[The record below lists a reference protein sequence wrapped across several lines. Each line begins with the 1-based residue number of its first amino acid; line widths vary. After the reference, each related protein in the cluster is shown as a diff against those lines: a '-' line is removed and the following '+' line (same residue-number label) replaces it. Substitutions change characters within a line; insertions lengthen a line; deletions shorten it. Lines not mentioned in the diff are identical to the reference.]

1 MDFLENNGIRKP
13 SSIICD
19 SFIMEGHI
27 YHEYINNKND
37 MMNNIKNIKIDM
49 LDCILV
55 KINGSEWHD
64 YKDEL
69 KLNVILNGHIRSE
82 EQDYM
87 TCQKIY
93 PFMCKDVFEYMGD
106 FLLSLFKQNHAN
118 CMFFPLKTD
127 KKEIPLNLKKI
138 DKVEIGLNKTYG
150 IDSIDI
156 YYFGRCFRH
165 NTGLIDDSID
175 DSIIIPNKMQS
186 SELMCNNSKYI
197 FNDSNLVSNIK
208 ICGPYDSIDQIFIL
222 VEFESKNMI
231 EFADVYFENIKISNS
246 YQELLNIPVKYIFDF
261 YKNTLGLT
269 ILDFS
274 YDNKLI
280 IPFDFKK
287 IIEIEHIVRIIIHD
301 MYFTINIK
309 SFNESFRPSIMIKYN
324 SLFMDRYDRQNSID
338 MVYTSIEIND
348 NENCYKLSKRRLMY
362 EFVYLKMIDLNEVS
376 YIAFD
381 KNLYLI
387 EI

>member
-1 MDFLENNGIRKP
+1 MDFLENNGIHEP

-37 MMNNIKNIKIDM
+37 MMTNIRNIKIDM

-55 KINGSEWHD
+55 KINGSDW
-64 YKDEL
+64 YNYRDEL
-69 KLNVILNGHIRSE
+69 KLNVVVNGYLLSG

-93 PFMCKDVFEYMGD
+93 PFMCKDIFEYMGD
-106 FLLSLFKQNHAN
+106 FLLSLFKQDHVN

-127 KKEIPLNLKKI
+127 KKNIPLNLKNI

-156 YYFGRCFRH
+156 YYFGRCYRH
-165 NTGLIDDSID
+165 NTKLIDNSNYNLID
-175 DSIIIPNKMQS
+175 IPNRMET
-186 SELMCNNSKYI
+186 SELMCTNSKYV
-197 FNDSNLVSNIK
+197 FNDINLVNNIS
-208 ICGPYDSIDQIFIL
+208 IYGPYDLIDQLFIL

-246 YQELLNIPVKYIFDF
+246 YQELLVIPVKYIFDF

-269 ILDFS
+269 IIDFS

-287 IIEIEHIVRIIIHD
+287 LIGVENINRSIIRD
-301 MYFTINIK
+301 MYFTINVR
-309 SFNESFRPSIMIKYN
+309 SFNESYKSSAMIKYN
-324 SLFMDRYDRQNSID
+324 AIFMSTYDIQKSIN
-338 MVYTSIEIND
+338 MKND
-348 NENCYKLSKRRLMY
+348 NIISPKIM
-362 EFVYLKMIDLNEVS
+362 DLNEVS
-376 YIAFD
+376 YQNFV
-381 KNLYLI
+381 I

>member
-1 MDFLENNGIRKP
+1 MDFLENNGIHKP

-55 KINGSEWHD
+55 KINGSEWYD
-64 YKDEL
+64 YKNEL
-69 KLNVILNGHIRSE
+69 KLNVMLNGFIRSE

-106 FLLSLFKQNHAN
+106 FLLSLFKQNHTN

-127 KKEIPLNLKKI
+127 KKDIPLDLKKI
-138 DKVEIGLNKTYG
+138 DKVEIGLNKTDG

-165 NTGLIDDSID
+165 NTGLIDVLID
-175 DSIIIPNKMQS
+175 DSIDIPNRMRS
-186 SELMCNNSKYI
+186 SELMSTKSKYI
-197 FNDSNLVSNIK
+197 FDDSNLVNNIS
-208 ICGPYDSIDQIFIL
+208 IYGAYDSIDQIFIL

-231 EFADVYFENIKISNS
+231 EFADVYFENIKIANS
-246 YQELLNIPVKYIFDF
+246 YQEISNIPVKYIFDF

-287 IIEIEHIVRIIIHD
+287 LIGIEYIDRIIIHD
-301 MYFTINIK
+301 MHFTINIK
-309 SFNESFRPSIMIKYN
+309 SFNESFRPSMMIKYN
-324 SLFMDRYDRQNSID
+324 SLFMDSYDRQKSID
-338 MVYTSIEIND
+338 MVNDSIFTSIEITD
-348 NENCYKLSKRRLMY
+348 NENY
-362 EFVYLKMIDLNEVS
+362 V
-376 YIAFD
+376 
-381 KNLYLI
+381 
-387 EI
+387 